1 MPSPNVV
8 RRRLLFSGVV
18 QGVGFRYWATRESAA
33 FGVTGYV
40 RNLNDGSVEA
50 ILEGPRDEVAN
61 FEGVLRD
68 GPPYG
73 RSRRVEALDEEPQ
86 GEYISFDVKF

>member
-50 ILEGPRDEVAN
+50 VLEGPRDEVAN

-68 GPPYG
+68 GPPYS
-73 RSRRVEALDEEPQ
+73 RIRRVEAIDEEPR
-86 GEYISFDVKF
+86 GEYVSFDVKF